1 MAISFMILQLPTIF
15 LDFDGVLHT
24 MGNTGYK
31 PFHQLG
37 LLERELS
44 TVTCDFQIVVS
55 SSWRFHYSLDE
66 LRGQLG
72 GLSSLVVGITPEIRP
87 CSDQRYHEIMEVV
100 VSHGLEKWIAI
111 DDAINEFPPD
121 CENLLPCDPRC
132 GLQETDARILREWLL
147 RVA

>member
-1 MAISFMILQLPTIF
+1 MILRLPTIF

-44 TVTCDFQIVVS
+44 TVTRDFQIVVS
-55 SSWRFHYSLDE
+55 SSWRFHHSVED

-72 GLSSLVVGITPEIRP
+72 ALSGRVTGVTPEIRP
-87 CSDQRYHEIMEVV
+87 CAYQRYHEIMEVV
-100 VSHGLEKWIAI
+100 DSHGLTHWIAI
-111 DDAINEFPPD
+111 DDSVNEFPSD
-121 CENLLPCDPRC
+121 CGNLLPCDPRH
-132 GLQETDARILREWLL
+132 GLQERDASTLREWLIQS
-147 RVA
+147 A